1 MIITVTQMINHYA
14 QNQMNKIGQSNIK
27 QANTANDSIHPIKV
41 VIWSFM
47 SRNIVHV

>member
-14 QNQMNKIGQSNIK
+14 QNQMNKIGQTK

-41 VIWSFM
+41 VTWSFM